1 MDMCER
7 DGAMSEAR
15 VFDNVEIGPGAQLGD
30 FAIIGEPPRGKAPGE
45 LRTVIGA
52 NAVIRSHTVIYAG
65 NHIGDNFQT
74 GHGVMLREDNKIGDN
89 VSIGTN
95 SVVEHHVTI
104 EDGVRIHSQAFVP
117 EFSRLERGCWIGP
130 NVVLTNAK
138 YPLSPG
144 AKSQLYGPVI
154 GAGAKIGANSTI
166 LPGRQIG
173 ADALVGA
180 GSVVVDD
187 VPARAVVVGNPAR
200 VIKEVGDLDCGY

>member
-1 MDMCER
+1 
-7 DGAMSEAR
+7 MSEAR
-15 VFDNVEIGPGAQLGD
+15 IYDNVEIGPGAQLGD
-30 FAIIGEPPRGKAPGE
+30 YVIIGEPPRGKAAGE

-65 NHIGDNFQT
+65 NHIGDGFQT
-74 GHGVMLREDNKIGDN
+74 GHGVMLREENEIGDH

-104 EDGVRIHSQAFVP
+104 EDHVRIHSQAFVP

-138 YPLSPG
+138 YPLSPHV
-144 AKSQLYGPVI
+144 KSELQGPVI

-166 LPGRQIG
+166 LPGRQVG
-173 ADALVGA
+173 PDALVGA

-200 VIKEVGDLDCGY
+200 VIKQVDDLDCGY